1 MASLTKFL
9 RGSTKRCLAA
19 LVPQIYRLL
28 HARSWGKKTATPFTG
43 EPKRILVL
51 NGAHLGDVVI
61 STSILP
67 VLRSAYPSAE
77 IGFVTGSWSSIVIAN
92 HPDIAF
98 SHQVDHWSLNR
109 SDMSYIK
116 KLRHFRK
123 TYAIALDEIRNT
135 GYDMAVCVFPYFLPD
150 YMDLAWRA
158 GIPIRLGFTNSLFA
172 SLATSVTDLPTSP
185 FLHQAALQAEVLRP
199 LSVSD
204 RHMEKRKSVLPEST
218 EEATREVSRLL
229 NVSDIR
235 TANYQIVHIG
245 AGAPN
250 REMPIKFWRD
260 IAVSLSESQSLLF
273 TGRGVREAAQ
283 IARVI
288 HGLGK
293 CINACDK
300 LSWDGFVAAV
310 RYANVLYGV
319 ESMAGHVA
327 AAVDTTSIV
336 VYSGVA
342 GVARW
347 RPEGTL
353 STVFTNHLS
362 CAPCGNI
369 HGCKEMTCLKN
380 IMPVDILSSQ
390 SIGSTSDLHGARGSK
405 SPDR

>member
-1 MASLTKFL
+1 MAGLKKFL
-9 RGSTKRCLAA
+9 RSGLKDCLAA
-19 LVPQIYRLL
+19 SAPQIYRLL
-28 HARSWGKKTATPFTG
+28 HIRSRNKQGAPHTG

-77 IGFVTGSWSSIVIAN
+77 IGFVTGSWSSMVIAN

-98 SHQVDHWSLNR
+98 SHQIDHWSINR
-109 SDMSYIK
+109 SNISYIK
-116 KLRHFRK
+116 KVRHFRK
-123 TYAIALDEIRNT
+123 TYAIALDEIRQKK
-135 GYDMAVCVFPYFLPD
+135 YDMAVCVFPYFLPD
-150 YMDLAWRA
+150 YMDVAWRA
-158 GIPIRLGFTNSLFA
+158 GIPIRLGFANSLFA
-172 SLATSVTDLPTSP
+172 SLATSVTELPTSP

-199 LSVSD
+199 LSLSD
-204 RHMEKRKSVLPEST
+204 RHTSKRKSVLPEST
-218 EEATREVSRLL
+218 EEATREVSSLL
-229 NVSDIR
+229 NVADVK
-235 TANYQIVHIG
+235 TTNYRIVHIG
-245 AGAPN
+245 AGASN

-260 IAVSLSESQSLLF
+260 IAVCLSESQLLLF
-273 TGRGVREAAQ
+273 TGRGGREADQ
-283 IARVI
+283 INRVI
-288 HGLGK
+288 HGLGN

-327 AAVDTTSIV
+327 AAVGTITIS

-347 RPEGTL
+347 RPEGSL

-369 HGCKEMTCLKN
+369 HGCREMTCLRN
-380 IMPVDILSSQ
+380 IMPADILSNHTN
-390 SIGSTSDLHGARGSK
+390 GFTSDVRGAESTD
-405 SPDR
+405 S